1 MAAAVADHRPKDR
14 ADVKLKKEA
23 HGATIELVENPDLL
37 RTVGVARKGARP
49 VLVGF
54 AVETGT
60 PEAVAAYARK
70 KLASK
75 KVDLV
80 VANAASDA
88 FGRDDNVA
96 IFVSPAGDAPQGT
109 LSKDALADRILDF
122 VVNALAR

>member
-1 MAAAVADHRPKDR
+1 M
-14 ADVKLKKEA
+14 KLKKAA

-37 RTVGVARKGARP
+37 ATIGAARRGARP

-70 KLASK
+70 KLAAK

-96 IFVSPAGDAPQGT
+96 VLVSPEGDAPQGT
-109 LSKDALADRILDF
+109 LAKDALADRILDF
-122 VVNALAR
+122 VARRVGG